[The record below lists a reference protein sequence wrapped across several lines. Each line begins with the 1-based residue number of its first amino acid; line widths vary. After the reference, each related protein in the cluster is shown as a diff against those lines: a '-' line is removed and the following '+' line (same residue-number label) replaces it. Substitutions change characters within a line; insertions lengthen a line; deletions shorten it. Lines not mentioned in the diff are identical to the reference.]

1 MSRRLFRAVPFL
13 FLPLT
18 LAAAAPPF
26 TVLTRTDLAN
36 PGSVDVVSA
45 DFNGDGIADIA
56 SLGATQIRVYLGAG
70 HNRFRPAL
78 ATALP
83 GTASGYNRLVV
94 ADFNG
99 DGKPDLAVFGGAG
112 FILLGNGDGTFT
124 KGATLANTAS
134 PAAAADFNGD
144 GKPDLAVGL
153 LSGDTY
159 SVAVFLG
166 KGDGTFAP
174 PTSIPASS
182 PACIA
187 AADLNRDGMA
197 DLVTCN
203 LVYLGNDDGTFSNG
217 IPFTAPGPV
226 DFLTLGDLNRDGYP
240 DIVAIKQYLNG
251 EDPKLGPVYVLYG
264 NGDGTFQA
272 AVQIHSDVGTLLPAA
287 AIGDVN
293 GDGLPDIAVL
303 GSTGLLGILTNNGS
317 QGFRLART
325 QPVTWQYS
333 LPWGA
338 VALADLNGDRRLD
351 IIATGN
357 ASPWFSVLFQHQAG
371 FDNVRTVPLAVAQ
384 SSTSYNAI
392 PVQQA
397 DFNGDGLPDLAFV
410 ADQDMTISIT
420 TMLRTG
426 DPSNPFV
433 PGPRTPIAFP
443 PGANGLNGVT
453 SGDFNRDGKPDIAI
467 CFSAISGPGIS
478 GIVKVYLGNGD
489 GTFTPAPGSVDLP
502 VVAFQMVAAD
512 FNGDGKQDLAFS
524 SGSVAL
530 GNGDGT
536 FGAPI
541 QFFSSNFNQYA
552 VWLGTADFNHDG
564 KPDLAFQVCQGC
576 DLSPPLLI
584 YLGNGDGT
592 FQNAQMGF
600 SVGGF
605 PWAMPVLADFN
616 KDSVLDVLS
625 ANYVPD
631 IAFALTYLQGLGD
644 GTFAAAH
651 DYYSP
656 QPPANGYAYGMGVAS
671 ADFNNDGKPDFVLG
685 NSGSSAI
692 GISVFLGNAS
702 GVQRGVNYGSGGGFN
717 FVATAD
723 FNTDGNQDVV
733 AADSSTGKIDLFL
746 GNGNGSFQSPVAFSA
761 GTGWAQGI
769 VAADFNGDNKPDVAV
784 VTGPNHVAILLGNG
798 AGGFSAPVRYALT
811 SLGSEIV
818 AADLNNDGILDLVI
832 PQAQSNFAS
841 ILLGNGDGTFTPQ
854 PDYDL
859 GNSYPVAVAVGDW
872 NGDGKKDLAVTIDD
886 YNNGMGIAVALGN
899 GDGTF
904 QPSTLYPVTANI
916 SDLPYPA
923 EVRAADVNQDGNLDL
938 VYVNSEYGT
947 VGVLYGDGTGGF
959 SAPTEFAAGGYPYGL
974 VMADVNGDGG
984 VDAVLAGDSFS
995 GLTVLLNTAG
1005 SSIALASSAN
1015 PSVQGNPVTFTATV
1029 TAGARGV
1036 PTTPTGTVT
1045 FYDGGSPLGSGT
1057 LSGGQATLTAS
1068 SLTAGS
1074 HSITASYSGDSSF
1087 FQSSS
1092 AALSQVVNAA
1102 GVQPGYMISADPTS
1116 ATIPRGESANFTV
1129 TVNPKNGYMGVVT
1142 LTCGS
1147 LPAGVSCQFNPP
1159 TVSPSSG
1166 PVQSVLT
1173 VNTTTAAAANRRSAL
1188 PLWASG
1194 LFGLLF
1200 VEGVSRRRKRIA
1212 IALLA
1217 IALFALTLTGC
1228 GSGSST
1234 ATAAS
1239 VTNHAQIVH
1248 VVAMSGN
1255 GGSAQQ
1261 INLNITITD

>member
-1 MSRRLFRAVPFL
+1 MYQRQRRELNSAAVLRNWKAQQVFH
-13 FLPLT
+13 
-18 LAAAAPPF
+18 PF
-26 TVLTRTDLAN
+26 TSPTMNLSFFAAN
-36 PGSVDVVSA
+36 GVSA
-45 DFNGDGIADIA
+45 GGESFGAPAIGDFNGDGNLDVAVVVSPDY
-56 SLGATQIRVYLGAG
+56 GAT
-70 HNRFRPAL
+70 FSL
-78 ATALP
+78 AM
-83 GTASGYNRLVV
+83 
-94 ADFNG
+94 
-99 DGKPDLAVFGGAG
+99 
-112 FILLGNGDGTFT
+112 
-124 KGATLANTAS
+124 
-134 PAAAADFNGD
+134 
-144 GKPDLAVGL
+144 
-153 LSGDTY
+153 
-159 SVAVFLG
+159 
-166 KGDGTFAP
+166 
-174 PTSIPASS
+174 IP
-182 PACIA
+182 
-187 AADLNRDGMA
+187 
-197 DLVTCN
+197 
-203 LVYLGNDDGTFSNG
+203 
-217 IPFTAPGPV
+217 
-226 DFLTLGDLNRDGYP
+226 
-240 DIVAIKQYLNG
+240 
-251 EDPKLGPVYVLYG
+251 
-264 NGDGTFQA
+264 
-272 AVQIHSDVGTLLPAA
+272 
-287 AIGDVN
+287 
-293 GDGLPDIAVL
+293 
-303 GSTGLLGILTNNGS
+303 
-317 QGFRLART
+317 
-325 QPVTWQYS
+325 
-333 LPWGA
+333 
-338 VALADLNGDRRLD
+338 
-351 IIATGN
+351 
-357 ASPWFSVLFQHQAG
+357 
-371 FDNVRTVPLAVAQ
+371 
-384 SSTSYNAI
+384 
-392 PVQQA
+392 
-397 DFNGDGLPDLAFV
+397 
-410 ADQDMTISIT
+410 
-420 TMLRTG
+420 
-426 DPSNPFV
+426 
-433 PGPRTPIAFP
+433 
-443 PGANGLNGVT
+443 
-453 SGDFNRDGKPDIAI
+453 
-467 CFSAISGPGIS
+467 
-478 GIVKVYLGNGD
+478 
-489 GTFTPAPGSVDLP
+489 
-502 VVAFQMVAAD
+502 
-512 FNGDGKQDLAFS
+512 
-524 SGSVAL
+524 

-536 FGAPI
+536 FGAPVLTPASYGYSDSLYAADFDNDGRDDLVLVHSGNSTGSFDVFLSTGGGSFASPVTYSESAANPAAVKMADVNGDGMLDI
-541 QFFSSNFNQYA
+541 VIADGIPAPDDLNPTPSVSTLLGNGDGTFQAPVRVAYPGPMAGAVFADINGDGRLDLVSNAQVILATVSGYQSPINLVAPSSSCAA
-552 VWLGTADFNHDG
+552 VYGVVTVADVNGDGHPDIATADCQSDTATIYLNNGDGTFQAGVSYWAGFYPQGLAIGDVNGDG
-564 KPDLAFQVCQGC
+564 KADIVVANADSADVSVLA
-576 DLSPPLLI
+576 
-584 YLGNGDGT
+584 GNGDGT

-811 SLGSEIV
+811 SQGSEIV